1 MTYTPRPGMV
11 CVSVSGLSAPRAS
24 VSAGPVA
31 WLTLPRHPAQLLTLR
46 RAWRCLCVCVRVR
59 VRVLC
64 LPRRCMQEVS
74 CFQYAPPRDNKLHCS
89 RSGAG
94 RDSQFHRPRRVSIC
108 AQDGQPVLCRVD
120 AQETAPVEEGATAR
134 RRALTWPRATVVL
147 ARQILS
153 RHDGLTD

>member
-1 MTYTPRPGMV
+1 MCLYV
-11 CVSVSGLSAPRAS
+11 CVSALVDACRFHVFSM
-24 VSAGPVA
+24 
-31 WLTLPRHPAQLLTLR
+31 R
-46 RAWRCLCVCVRVR
+46 R
-59 VRVLC
+59 
-64 LPRRCMQEVS
+64 QGITS
-74 CFQYAPPRDNKLHCS
+74 CTALHCS
-89 RSGAG
+89 HSGAG
-94 RDSQFHRPRRVSIC
+94 RDSQFHRPRCVSIC